1 MSEYLVMKDIT
12 KDFSGGRALDCVNFS
27 VEKAEIH
34 GLLGGNGAGKTTLM
48 NILSGNYPYGTYSG
62 DFYLSGKLCKFNSPK
77 DSENNKIAIIHQE
90 LSLVQEMSIA
100 DNIFL
105 GNELG
110 NRFFVDKRKT
120 RKEAKRVLELVGLD
134 EDPDTLIEEIGAGKQ
149 QLVEIA
155 KALSKDPDLLILDE
169 PTSSLGQEHF
179 EKLAEIMFNL
189 KANGKTMIIISHK
202 LNEML
207 RVCDRITIL
216 RDGKTIDTLD
226 NTKGDIDENRII
238 KAMAGHNIDDLYPKR
253 NNVISDEIALKLI
266 HYNVV
271 SQRRKGQL
279 SLEDINMEIHKGEV
293 VGLYGLMASGRSKL
307 VKSIFGRSNGLTTSG
322 DIEIYGN
329 KVDLKSPKEAIEA
342 GIGYVAEDRIN
353 VGLSKQ
359 RSIRENMTL
368 AGLSK
373 VSNRRLLNKVKEKR
387 VAKDNMESFHIKADS
402 YEQEINELSGGNQQ
416 KVLLSEWFYTDPK
429 ILILDEPTKG
439 IDVGAK
445 YEIYNIINNYA
456 QDGGA
461 VLLISSDL
469 SEVFGLCDRIYILSE
484 GKITGHLNRDEFSS
498 DKVMSLVLKDEL
510 S

>member
-1 MSEYLVMKDIT
+1 MYLGNVMSEYLVMKDIT
-12 KDFSGGRALDCVNFS
+12 KDFSGGRALDHVCFS
-27 VEKAEIH
+27 VEKAKIH

-62 DFYLSGKLCKFNSPK
+62 DFYLLGKLCKFNSPK
-77 DSENNKIAIIHQE
+77 DSKNNKIAIVHQE

-105 GNELG
+105 GNEIG
-110 NRFFVDKRKT
+110 NRFFVDKAKT
-120 RKEAKRVLELVGLD
+120 RQEAKRVLDLVGLD
-134 EDPDTLIEEIGAGKQ
+134 EDPDTLIEDIGAGKQ

-155 KALSKDPDLLILDE
+155 KALSIDPDLLILDE

-189 KANGKTMIIISHK
+189 KAKGKTMIIISHK

-226 NTKGDIDENRII
+226 NSKGNIDENRII

-253 NNVISDEIALKLI
+253 NSTVSDELALELI
-266 HYNVV
+266 HYNVL

-279 SLEDINMEIHKGEV
+279 SLEDINIKIHKGEV

-307 VKSIFGRSNGLTTSG
+307 VKSIFGKSNGLDTSG
-322 DIEIYGN
+322 DIEIYGK
-329 KVDLKSPKEAIEA
+329 KVDLKTPKQAIDA

-353 VGLSKQ
+353 TGLSKQ

-368 AGLSK
+368 AG
-373 VSNRRLLNKVKEKR
+373 
-387 VAKDNMESFHIKADS
+387 
-402 YEQEINELSGGNQQ
+402 
-416 KVLLSEWFYTDPK
+416 FYT
-429 ILILDEPTKG
+429 LD
-439 IDVGAK
+439 
-445 YEIYNIINNYA
+445 
-456 QDGGA
+456 Q
-461 VLLISSDL
+461 L
-469 SEVFGLCDRIYILSE
+469 R
-484 GKITGHLNRDEFSS
+484 
-498 DKVMSLVLKDEL
+498 
-510 S
+510 